1 MIITIDGVSASGKSS
16 YAKIIGE
23 KFGLESISSG
33 NLYRYIT
40 KQIINNHCSDFEVSL
55 ENILSNIHLTI
66 DTLKNLNDPELYSD
80 LVEKHVSW
88 VASHPTVRELINAF
102 LRNICMNN
110 NVVLDGRDMAS
121 VFPEADLKLYFYASY
136 SERLQII
143 KIQNQ
148 EEYKSLERKL
158 KQRDTNDSF
167 IKKPKETIQ
176 INPFHYTED
185 VIIDMIRKKLKEKC
199 ITCKSIWDIEYI
211 GPITSDMLNVRNKMT
226 VHPTI
231 SIFESNLNFHS
242 HEVLFFKERYIP
254 FIYNLE
260 GNINSYI
267 NKRVKLI
274 VKHGRGFI
282 SLTNEPNDKIEAD
295 ISFQSE
301 NILCSNIQG
310 MQFLARNYISRI
322 AMRGECF
329 SSNLLCP
336 ALLEET
342 LIYGVTNFKE
352 IIFRFTDPENQS
364 LLGIRGTY
372 SLLHN
377 SKTLLDNE
385 LELISRVYEKH
396 HNLSVLCPFVREA
409 QEAIKIH
416 GYIVN
421 KFQGNIGCMI
431 EVPLILYEGKE
442 FVHLYDFFVLG
453 VSDLWQLQQGCYRDI
468 FTLSKNNIYFTYDL
482 LKNYFLPYMNKNQVL
497 YITSFLLYKLLIE
510 NNPECEIRL
519 LTK

>member
-66 DTLKNLNDPELYSD
+66 DTLKNLNDPELYSE

-185 VIIDMIRKKLKEKC
+185 VIIDMIRKK
-199 ITCKSIWDIEYI
+199 
-211 GPITSDMLNVRNKMT
+211 
-226 VHPTI
+226 
-231 SIFESNLNFHS
+231 
-242 HEVLFFKERYIP
+242 
-254 FIYNLE
+254 
-260 GNINSYI
+260 
-267 NKRVKLI
+267 
-274 VKHGRGFI
+274 
-282 SLTNEPNDKIEAD
+282 A
-295 ISFQSE
+295 
-301 NILCSNIQG
+301 
-310 MQFLARNYISRI
+310 
-322 AMRGECF
+322 
-329 SSNLLCP
+329 
-336 ALLEET
+336 
-342 LIYGVTNFKE
+342 
-352 IIFRFTDPENQS
+352 
-364 LLGIRGTY
+364 
-372 SLLHN
+372 
-377 SKTLLDNE
+377 
-385 LELISRVYEKH
+385 
-396 HNLSVLCPFVREA
+396 
-409 QEAIKIH
+409 
-416 GYIVN
+416 
-421 KFQGNIGCMI
+421 
-431 EVPLILYEGKE
+431 
-442 FVHLYDFFVLG
+442 
-453 VSDLWQLQQGCYRDI
+453 
-468 FTLSKNNIYFTYDL
+468 
-482 LKNYFLPYMNKNQVL
+482 
-497 YITSFLLYKLLIE
+497 
-510 NNPECEIRL
+510 
-519 LTK
+519 